1 MFLSLSWILF
11 DFWVAKGQ
19 SQSNPPH
26 YDNLQIQLIAE
37 LRWRVWGDCSPLG
50 TRVVLWS
57 LDQSMTSLWHE
68 GFSLSHQHQYRNW
81 DNPRKTMPMSSFF
94 IGAITSRVGS
104 SHFLSRISLPKWV
117 HVSGEGV
124 SKVNCCMIN
133 RGSEPSPFFHRT
145 CLRIEFEVRPVV
157 IKAQFFFNHFKR
169 ISSCQCPSHNGIWS
183 SRKLSLVTVM
193 SFFDFIFFVPASS
206 HTPVR
211 YWSTHFWYY
220 S

>member
-1 MFLSLSWILF
+1 MTQKVFSITSTSISKLIYPQKQCPGLHLLLELLHLGWL
-11 DFWVAKGQ
+11 VA
-19 SQSNPPH
+19 
-26 YDNLQIQLIAE
+26 I
-37 LRWRVWGDCSPLG
+37 
-50 TRVVLWS
+50 
-57 LDQSMTSLWHE
+57 
-68 GFSLSHQHQYRNW
+68 FSLEYL
-81 DNPRKTMPMSSFF
+81 
-94 IGAITSRVGS
+94 
-104 SHFLSRISLPKWV
+104 FLYQLPKWV

-193 SFFDFIFFVPASS
+193 SFFVFIFFVPASS

-211 YWSTHFWYY
+211 H
-220 S
+220 

>member
-1 MFLSLSWILF
+1 
-11 DFWVAKGQ
+11 
-19 SQSNPPH
+19 
-26 YDNLQIQLIAE
+26 
-37 LRWRVWGDCSPLG
+37 
-50 TRVVLWS
+50 
-57 LDQSMTSLWHE
+57 
-68 GFSLSHQHQYRNW
+68 
-81 DNPRKTMPMSSFF
+81 MPMSSFF

-157 IKAQFFFNHFKR
+157 IKAQIFFNHFKR

-193 SFFDFIFFVPASS
+193 SFFDFIFFCPSILSHASKALIDTLLVLQLMVIPINPSTLCQQESTYEMPACLLSLLLS
-206 HTPVR
+206 YPPKVR
-211 YWSTHFWYY
+211 ETC
-220 S
+220 

>member
-1 MFLSLSWILF
+1 MQKCFFPFLEYCLIIESPK
-11 DFWVAKGQ
+11 DRAKVIHLTMIIYKY
-19 SQSNPPH
+19 NV
-26 YDNLQIQLIAE
+26 QLIAE

-57 LDQSMTSLWHE
+57 FNDLVMTRRV
-68 GFSLSHQHQYRNW
+68 FSITSTSISKLRY
-81 DNPRKTMPMSSFF
+81 PRKTMPMSSFF

-193 SFFDFIFFVPASS
+193 SFFVFIFFCPGILSFVS
-206 HTPVR
+206 
-211 YWSTHFWYY
+211 
-220 S
+220 